1 MVKLGLRADMLRV
14 LSDEQL
20 EQIHVATIE
29 VLENT
34 GVHVG
39 SEAIFKVFADG
50 GADVDPRG
58 KTVKIPRHLVEE
70 SLEKKPKQI
79 ILQGRNPEQGIL
91 LEENRVYFGA
101 GGTPVPYFRDM
112 ETGKLRTSVKRD
124 MINATILADALSN
137 IDFVMSIA
145 GARDFPEEV
154 QCIHEFEVLFK
165 YTEKPIIY
173 HAPGIVYAEKILKMA
188 EAIVGDREQLRKRPI
203 FSFYCEPVSP
213 LTFYDAHDTMIEA
226 ARNHIPITL
235 GIAQIMGATAPITIG
250 GSLVVGNAL
259 NLASVVLAQLV
270 SRGAPII
277 YGNFNNALE
286 PRTAVA
292 LMAAPEKPLAS
303 ACSAQL
309 AQYYDIPSFG
319 VAGQCDSNLP
329 DAQFGAE
336 VMLTSLMNA
345 LSGTN
350 LCHDCGYLATGLA
363 GSLEAQMICDEV
375 VGIIA
380 RIIEGVEVN
389 DDTLAV
395 DVIHSVGPGGNFLS
409 QSHTLKYVD
418 KALYLSKLF
427 DKTYPATWMK
437 AGSKDVT
444 EIARE
449 KIKKILRE
457 YEPRLLPKDIERR
470 LSEIL
475 KESEKELVKR

>member
-1 MVKLGLRADMLRV
+1 MVKRGLKVEMLKV

-20 EQIHVATIE
+20 ERIHVATLE
-29 VLENT
+29 VLEKT
-34 GVHVG
+34 GVYAG
-39 SEAIFKVFADG
+39 SEKIFKVFTDG
-50 GADVDPRG
+50 GAEVDPDS
-58 KTVKIPRHLVEE
+58 KTVKIPQHLVEE
-70 SLEKKPKQI
+70 ALEKKPKQI
-79 ILQGRNPEQGIL
+79 ILQGREPEKGIL
-91 LEENRVYFGA
+91 LEESRVYFGT
-101 GGTPVPYFRDM
+101 GGTPVPYFRDA
-112 ETGKLRTSVKRD
+112 ETGELRTPIKRD
-124 MINATILADALSN
+124 MINATIMADALSN

-145 GARDFPEEV
+145 GAQDFPEEV

-165 YTEKPIIY
+165 YTDKPIIY

-188 EAIVGDREQLRKRPI
+188 STIVGDMERLRRRPI

-213 LTFYDAHDTMIEA
+213 LTFYSAHETMIES

-259 NLASVVLAQLV
+259 NIASIVLAQLV
-270 SRGAPII
+270 KKGAPII
-277 YGNFNNALE
+277 YGNFNNTLD

-292 LMAAPEKPLAS
+292 LMSTPEKPLAS

-309 AQYYDIPSFG
+309 AQFYEVPSFG

-345 LSGTN
+345 LSGIN
-350 LCHDCGYLATGLA
+350 LCHDCGYLASGLA
-363 GSLEAQMICDEV
+363 GSLEAQIICDEIM
-375 VGIIA
+375 GIISKV
-380 RIIEGVEVN
+380 IEGVEVS

-395 DVIHSVGPGGNFLS
+395 DLIHNVGPGGNFLS
-409 QSHTLKYVD
+409 QRHTLKHFD
-418 KALYLSKLF
+418 KSFYMSKLF
-427 DKTYPATWMK
+427 DKTYPATWVRS
-437 AGSKDVT
+437 GSKDIT

-457 YEPRLLPKDIERR
+457 HTPPLLPGDIDRK
-470 LSEIL
+470 LSEIVND
-475 KESEKELVKR
+475 SEKEFVGR